1 MRLSRRT
8 FVQASAAVAAV
19 ANPITARAELVMADG
34 RPWPSVKAGN
44 LQQLEPN
51 KPVLFQYPDTSS
63 PAMLIKLGERAY
75 GGAGPTRD
83 VVAFSSICTHMGCPI
98 TFKDGRFVC
107 PCHYSMYDPAR
118 NGVPYQGLASDY
130 LPQITLRIDAAT
142 SDIYAE
148 GMSGLIW
155 GRTQDVIP
163 NPQSTPGGA

>member
-8 FVQASAAVAAV
+8 FVQASAVAAASADPLIAKAQLMM
-19 ANPITARAELVMADG
+19 ANG

-51 KPVLFQYPDTSS
+51 KPVAFQYPDTFS
-63 PAMLIKLGERAY
+63 PAMLIKLGEPAY
-75 GGAGPTRD
+75 EGAGPNGD
-83 VVAFSSICTHMGCPI
+83 IVAFSSICTHMGCQV

-107 PCHYSMYDPAR
+107 PCHYSMFDPAK

-130 LPQITLRIDAAT
+130 LPQIKLRIDTAT

-155 GRTQDVIP
+155 GRTRD
-163 NPQSTPGGA
+163 AA

>member
-1 MRLSRRT
+1 MKLSRRT

-44 LQQLEPN
+44 LSQLQPGQ
-51 KPVLFQYPDTSS
+51 PVSFKYPDPSS
-63 PAMLIKLGERAY
+63 PAFLMKLGERAY
-75 GGAGPTRD
+75 EGVGSTD
-83 VVAFSSICTHMGCPI
+83 DIVAFSGICTHMGCPI

-107 PCHYSMYDPAR
+107 PCHYSMFDPAK

-130 LPQITLRIDAAT
+130 LPQIQLRIDT
-142 SDIYAE
+142 TTGDIYAE

-155 GRTQDVIP
+155 GHTRDVMP
-163 NPQSTPGGA
+163 KPQSVPGGA